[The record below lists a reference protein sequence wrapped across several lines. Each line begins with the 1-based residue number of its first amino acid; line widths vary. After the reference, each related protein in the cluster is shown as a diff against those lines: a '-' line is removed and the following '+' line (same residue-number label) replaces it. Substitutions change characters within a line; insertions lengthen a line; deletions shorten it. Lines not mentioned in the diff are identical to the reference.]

1 CTLARLT
8 QDDSGLKNSENTVVV
23 GDGVLPGQLQ
33 AIDRRAHQIYFVHRF
48 LSCARS
54 SRFLR
59 NVSFCLLRNDDG
71 LLVKKQALMHEV
83 VTFYPGPLRGTV
95 DVPGDKSIS
104 HRALIAAA
112 RTEEPL
118 RISNL
123 NPGRDVLATRK
134 ALAALGVRLRT
145 DRSDTIVDAGPLISP
160 ASTLD
165 CMNSGSTV
173 RMLLGA
179 CAGAGVRARFDGD
192 DSLRRRPMEPVA
204 GQLRAFG
211 ARIDTTGGHLPL
223 VIDGT
228 PEIQTRHFILL
239 APSAQVKSALLFA
252 GLFAGVP
259 VEVEGDCGSRDHTER
274 LLCYLG
280 ADIEWNE
287 RGARLGRSSPASRPI
302 EVVGDFSA
310 AAFFI
315 AAAAITPGSSVLVR
329 GVGTNP

>member
-71 LLVKKQALMHEV
+71 LLVKKQALMPEV

-112 RTEEPL
+112 CTTEPL
-118 RISNL
+118 RVSNL
-123 NPGRDVLATRK
+123 NPGRDVRATRE
-134 ALAALGVRLRT
+134 ALAALGVGFQ
-145 DRSDTIVDAGPLISP
+145 SDGGDFIVDGAPLT
-160 ASTLD
+160 AAAATLD

-179 CAGAGVRARFDGD
+179 
-192 DSLRRRPMEPVA
+192 
-204 GQLRAFG
+204 
-211 ARIDTTGGHLPL
+211 
-223 VIDGT
+223 
-228 PEIQTRHFILL
+228 
-239 APSAQVKSALLFA
+239 
-252 GLFAGVP
+252 
-259 VEVEGDCGSRDHTER
+259 
-274 LLCYLG
+274 
-280 ADIEWNE
+280 
-287 RGARLGRSSPASRPI
+287 
-302 EVVGDFSA
+302 
-310 AAFFI
+310 
-315 AAAAITPGSSVLVR
+315 
-329 GVGTNP
+329 